1 MGTSARLAG
10 ITGLTIAATALVAG
24 PVAGPA
30 AAAPQHRGSAVFVQ
44 SDNVAGNTVV
54 AYTRSADG
62 ALTKTHAYSAGGL
75 GGVLTGSVVDHLAS
89 QGGLTF
95 DDARAHLYAVNAGSD
110 TIAAFDVHGAVL
122 SDRQVISSGGDFPVS
137 VTTHGDLVYV
147 LNARGGGAIQGYRRV
162 GDALVR
168 VPAWRRHLD
177 LDTAQ
182 APEFTHTPGQIA
194 FTPDGSK
201 LIVTTKA
208 GAHSLDVF
216 AVTHGAPSAR
226 PVRTALAG
234 TVPFAVAFDTHGRL
248 LVTEA
253 GPSVVAAFVLRHN
266 GTLTALDQAATGQA
280 ATCWITAIGDT
291 VYASNAGS
299 ATVTGYR
306 VKAGGVLKALG
317 NTTTDAGTVDAA
329 ASSDGTSLYVQTG
342 ANGVVDSF
350 HVHHDGS
357 LTRTGSVAVPGA
369 VGGEGIAAS

>member
-10 ITGLTIAATALVAG
+10 IAGLTIAATALVAG
-24 PVAGPA
+24 PA
-30 AAAPQHRGSAVFVQ
+30 AAAPQHHDRGGAVFVQ

-54 AYTRSADG
+54 AYARSADG
-62 ALTKTHAYSAGGL
+62 ALIKTHTYSAGGL

-95 DDARAHLYAVNAGSD
+95 DDTRTHLYAVNAGSD
-110 TIAAFDVHGAVL
+110 TLAAFDVHSTRL
-122 SDRQVISSGGDFPVS
+122 TDRQVIPSGGDFPVS

-147 LNARGGGAIQGYRRV
+147 LNARGGGSIQGYRRV

-168 VPAWRRHLD
+168 VPAWRRD
-177 LDTAQ
+177 LGIDTAQ
-182 APEFTHTPGQIA
+182 APEFTHTPGQIT

-216 AVTHGAPSAR
+216 AVNHGAPSAH
-226 PVRTALAG
+226 PVRTVLAG

-253 GPSVVAAFVLRHN
+253 GPNVVASFALRHS
-266 GTLTALDQAATGQA
+266 GTLTALHQAATGQA

-306 VKAGGVLKALG
+306 VKAGGVLRSLG
-317 NTTTDAGTVDAA
+317 NTTTDAGTVDGA
-329 ASSDGTSLYVQTG
+329 ASSDGKNLYVQAG
-342 ANGVVDSF
+342 ANGIVDSY

-357 LTRTGSVAVPGA
+357 LTRTGSVTVPGA
-369 VGGEGIAAS
+369 IGGEGIVAS